1 MLSKLMLALIGL
13 ALCVPAADAA
23 EHPEGP
29 HHPALMIP
37 LPGEFMHPP
46 PPEDEEA
53 RKKWFEKAFGALDAD
68 GDGGISKGRLT
79 VEHSVISSPPQGM
92 PGHRPDEDWL
102 SPPAGRRLCTPP

>member
-13 ALCVPAADAA
+13 ALCVPAAAAA

-68 GDGGISKGRLT
+68 GDGFS
-79 VEHSVISSPPQGM
+79 VEDGDCDD
-92 PGHRPDEDWL
+92 DEVLVADAEYDDDDEADGADEAEP
-102 SPPAGRRLCTPP
+102 SED